1 MSKPVLAVAT
11 ACPCGRR
18 RPGVARRA
26 SNFLLRRQKKV
37 TKEKATP
44 SLRPLRFAPGQTCV
58 VSVAGCAVELTA
70 LRCSFV
76 LTATASQSTKHARS
90 DARATPQPPRR
101 RRSQQ
106 GWDSRTSKQPDIHS
120 GHCFARPGLA
130 GASATR
136 CANWAERSKG
146 PCGCFAPFAP
156 LDAPRSA
163 AGGVACVPKDT
174 HASLSSSPQ
183 LFERSA
189 PARSE
194 FCGAPRSRAPQVA
207 PARSA
212 GVADSG
218 VAFSLVTFFW
228 RRKRKLLA
236 RRATP
241 GLRPQP
247 EHAFPTST
255 PRLRQAQP
263 ERMGR
268 RTGFDGLSMNGL
280 KD

>member
-1 MSKPVLAVAT
+1 VRVTFFCFAKRKSPKK
-11 ACPCGRR
+11 R
-18 RPGVARRA
+18 RPPVCDPFA
-26 SNFLLRRQKKV
+26 LRRGN
-37 TKEKATP
+37 
-44 SLRPLRFAPGQTCV
+44 LRRGDCGVRRGTRFALARAART
-58 VSVAGCAVELTA
+58 T
-70 LRCSFV
+70 
-76 LTATASQSTKHARS
+76 TASQITKHARS

-106 GWDSRTSKQPDIHS
+106 GWDSRTSKEPDIHS

-236 RRATP
+236 RRAIP

>member
-1 MSKPVLAVAT
+1 MRVPFFRVAERKE
-11 ACPCGRR
+11 PKKGR
-18 RPGVARRA
+18 PHC
-26 SNFLLRRQKKV
+26 
-37 TKEKATP
+37 
-44 SLRPLRFAPGQTCV
+44 LRPLRFASGQPAV
-58 VSVAGCAVELTA
+58 LRFGRVSLELAA
-70 LRCSFV
+70 LR
-76 LTATASQSTKHARS
+76 QSRALIRQTLRS
-90 DARATPQPPRR
+90 SAHPEGQRGQN
-101 RRSQQ
+101 S
-106 GWDSRTSKQPDIHS
+106 HS
-120 GHCFARPGLA
+120 GHRCARPILA

-236 RRATP
+236 RRAIP
-241 GLRPQP
+241 GLRPQRR
-247 EHAFPTST
+247 HAAISAHATKNYKINS
-255 PRLRQAQP
+255 
-263 ERMGR
+263 
-268 RTGFDGLSMNGL
+268 S
-280 KD
+280 

>member
-26 SNFLLRRQKKV
+26 SNFLLLRQKKV

-106 GWDSRTSKQPDIHS
+106 GVDSRTSKQPNSRTSTRAIAALGPS
-120 GHCFARPGLA
+120 CAARGACAREVGPSEAKARVDVLLPLPLWMRRGAQGLA
-130 GASATR
+130 DQGSR
-136 CANWAERSKG
+136 VSERRAAARVERDLVK
-146 PCGCFAPFAP
+146 PEHRR
-156 LDAPRSA
+156 LPRS
-163 AGGVACVPKDT
+163 V
-174 HASLSSSPQ
+174 
-183 LFERSA
+183 
-189 PARSE
+189 
-194 FCGAPRSRAPQVA
+194 
-207 PARSA
+207 SA
-212 GVADSG
+212 GDADSG
-218 VAFSLVTFFW
+218 VALSLVPFF
-228 RRKRKLLA
+228 RRRERKGLA
-236 RRATP
+236 CRATP
-241 GLRPQP
+241 GLRP
-247 EHAFPTST
+247 
-255 PRLRQAQP
+255 
-263 ERMGR
+263 
-268 RTGFDGLSMNGL
+268 
-280 KD
+280 

>member
-1 MSKPVLAVAT
+1 MRVTFFCFAKRKSPKK
-11 ACPCGRR
+11 R
-18 RPGVARRA
+18 RPPVCDPFAVRRGKPA
-26 SNFLLRRQKKV
+26 ACRLRG
-37 TKEKATP
+37 AP
-44 SLRPLRFAPGQTCV
+44 WNSLRCV
-58 VSVAGCAVELTA
+58 AASFRHPRRVSSRGMG
-70 LRCSFV
+70 
-76 LTATASQSTKHARS
+76 ASTPML
-90 DARATPQPPRR
+90 TPQPPRR

>member
-1 MSKPVLAVAT
+1 MRVTFFCFAKRKSPKK
-11 ACPCGRR
+11 R
-18 RPGVARRA
+18 RPPVCDPCA
-26 SNFLLRRQKKV
+26 
-37 TKEKATP
+37 
-44 SLRPLRFAPGQTCV
+44 SLRGKPASCRLRGAPWN
-58 VSVAGCAVELTA
+58 S
-70 LRCSFV
+70 LRCVAASFRHPRRV
-76 LTATASQSTKHARS
+76 SSRSMGASTPML
-90 DARATPQPPRR
+90 TPQPPRR

-106 GWDSRTSKQPDIHS
+106 GWGSRTSKQPDIHS

>member
-1 MSKPVLAVAT
+1 MRVTFFCFAKRKSPKK
-11 ACPCGRR
+11 R
-18 RPGVARRA
+18 RPPVCDPFA
-26 SNFLLRRQKKV
+26 LRRGN
-37 TKEKATP
+37 
-44 SLRPLRFAPGQTCV
+44 LRRGDCGVRRGTRFAPAARRSDNHGE
-58 VSVAGCAVELTA
+58 SDHEARA
-70 LRCSFV
+70 LRRACHP
-76 LTATASQSTKHARS
+76 ATAP
-90 DARATPQPPRR
+90 PQA
-101 RRSQQ
+101 
-106 GWDSRTSKQPDIHS
+106 QPAGVGQPNIQTANIHS

-236 RRATP
+236 RRAIP